1 MIYVMKKEKSFLNK
15 KCKIFLFLPL
25 AVVAL
30 SYLIG
35 AADIS
40 YILNVPMI
48 MSPMQAGMS
57 MNMMQAG
64 QAAGKPL
71 SSFLKTVRQ
80 HSNRLNLQSCV
91 TCIEC
96 QNLPAAYRPAIF
108 YYSGIIKTISSKRKS
123 YIKHFS
129 SDIPHPPQNSLTLFS

>member
-1 MIYVMKKEKSFLNK
+1 MKKEKSFLNK
-15 KCKIFLFLPL
+15 KYKIFLFLPL
-25 AVVAL
+25 TAVAVF
-30 SYLIG
+30 YLI
-35 AADIS
+35 AATDIS

-57 MNMMQAG
+57 MNMRQAG

-71 SSFLKTVRQ
+71 PSFLKTAGQ
-80 HSNRLNLQSCV
+80 HSNKLNLQSCV
-91 TCIEC
+91 TCVEC

-108 YYSGIIKTISSKRKS
+108 YYGGIIKTISPKRQY

-129 SDIPHPPQNSLTLFS
+129 SDIPHPPQNLFI

>member
-1 MIYVMKKEKSFLNK
+1 MKIQILLNK
-15 KCKIFLFLPL
+15 KYKFFLFFPL
-25 AVVAL
+25 AAIAVF
-30 SYLIG
+30 SLIG
-35 AADIS
+35 APEIS
-40 YILNVPMI
+40 SMFNAPMI

-57 MNMMQAG
+57 MNTMQAG

>member
-1 MIYVMKKEKSFLNK
+1 MKNNKYFLNK
-15 KCKIFLFLPL
+15 KYKIFLFLPL

-35 AADIS
+35 TADIG

-48 MSPMQAGMS
+48 MSPMQIGMS
-57 MNMMQAG
+57 MNMRQ
-64 QAAGKPL
+64 AGKPL
-71 SSFLKTVRQ
+71 PSFLKTVRQ

-91 TCIEC
+91 TCVEC

-108 YYSGIIKTISSKRKS
+108 YYGGVIKTISSKRKS

-129 SDIPHPPQNSLTLFS
+129 SDIPHPPQNSFTLFS